1 MADIWTALG
10 SVASLLGRLIPKSN
24 KRELARFERIYAPML
39 SLFLTRHITT
49 SSSIMAPYLGQR
61 LRNARDL
68 FAKHR
73 YIRALKAVFDKQT
86 TEPTAEIEYG
96 GSFPLAHIHKIVK
109 GNEMYCDEKLLNLIA
124 RADRS
129 RYEDMPG
136 DSDVTLD
143 ELALF
148 QHIAKQH
155 HALTKKYVG
164 K

>member
-1 MADIWTALG
+1 MAEIWTALG
-10 SVASLLGRLIPKSN
+10 SIASLLGRLIPKSN
-24 KRELARFERIYAPML
+24 KRELARFERIYAPMY

-61 LRNARDL
+61 LRKARDL
-68 FAKHR
+68 FAKRR
-73 YIRALKAVFDKQT
+73 YLRALMAVFDKQK
-86 TEPTAEIEYG
+86 TEPVAEIEYG
-96 GSFPLAHIHKIVK
+96 GSFPLGQIHRIVK
-109 GNEMYCDEKLLNLIA
+109 GSEMYCDENLLHLIA

-129 RYEDMPG
+129 RYEDMAG
-136 DSDVTLD
+136 DGDVTSD

-155 HALTKKYVG
+155 HTLSKKFIG